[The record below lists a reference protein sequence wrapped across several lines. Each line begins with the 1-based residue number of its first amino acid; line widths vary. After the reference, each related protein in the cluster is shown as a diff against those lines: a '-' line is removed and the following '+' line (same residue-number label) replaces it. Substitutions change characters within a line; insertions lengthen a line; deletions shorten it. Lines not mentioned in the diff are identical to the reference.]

1 MKKCKISTI
10 VIVAVSLVTLF
21 ILVFMLCGSFMSYE
35 EVTAYYGDIYTG
47 GGKGEYASF
56 HIIPKEFSVNQYYKA
71 LLETPD
77 YLYKFWNSILLTLPI
92 LIGVV
97 VVSTLGGYGFAKFQF
112 PLKNFFFFLFLL
124 VIMLPYQVMMVPN
137 FMVMDTLGLIGS
149 RWSIILPNIFSP
161 FGTFLIYQFM
171 RRIPNEILECARLDG
186 ASELRVFTKIIL
198 PQAAPAIASL
208 AMLNII
214 DTWSMI
220 EQPLVFLQ
228 DPEKNPLSVALA
240 YINTSNIGIA
250 FVCGVVFL
258 IPLMLVFLMGKDKL
272 VDGISNSVI

>member
-1 MKKCKISTI
+1 MKKCKVSTI
-10 VIVAVSLVTLF
+10 VIAAVSFVTLF
-21 ILVFMLCGSFMSYE
+21 ILIFMLCGSFMSYQ
-35 EVTAYYGDIYTG
+35 EVTSHYGNIYTG
-47 GGKGEYASF
+47 GGEGEYAVF
-56 HIIPKEFSVNQYYKA
+56 HIIPSEFSVNQYYKA

-97 VVSTLGGYGFAKFQF
+97 IVSTLGGYGFAKFQF
-112 PLKNFFFFLFLL
+112 PLKNLFFFLFIL

-137 FMVMDTLGLIGS
+137 FMVMDSIGLIGN
-149 RWSIILPNIFSP
+149 RWSIILPNIFTP

-171 RRIPNEILECARLDG
+171 RRIPNDILESARIDG
-186 ASELRVFTKIIL
+186 AGEFRVFIKVIL